1 MEAGNENINKKSDV
15 KCYENETGDMV
26 EMEEEEKGTLDW
38 MSKTLVED
46 TGPESKIMKSPSK
59 R

>member
-1 MEAGNENINKKSDV
+1 
-15 KCYENETGDMV
+15 MV